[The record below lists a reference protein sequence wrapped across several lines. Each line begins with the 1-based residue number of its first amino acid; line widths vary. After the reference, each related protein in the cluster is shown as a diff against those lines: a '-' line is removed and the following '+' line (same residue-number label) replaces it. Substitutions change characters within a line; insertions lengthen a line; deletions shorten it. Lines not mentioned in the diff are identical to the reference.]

1 MQWVLSVMLWVHQR
15 PSLILID
22 GDTNLEPGETLIDL
36 QARLAGMEDKL
47 EPVSEKIVEGDGTTG
62 TTVTFHPAMVAAKKM
77 EKKIHDQLQESGATT
92 HLRSMAF
99 EMALLGTGAMKGAFA
114 VDKEYPNWNE
124 DGEYDPIVKTV
135 PECEHVSI
143 WDFYPDPEAKSMDDA
158 EYVVQRHKMSRTQ
171 LRKLKSRPYFMD
183 DSVQNGHRQRTRLYT
198 KVLGNDY
205 GR

>member
-1 MQWVLSVMLWVHQR
+1 ML
-15 PSLILID
+15 
-22 GDTNLEPGETLIDL
+22 
-36 QARLAGMEDKL
+36 
-47 EPVSEKIVEGDGTTG
+47 
-62 TTVTFHPAMVAAKKM
+62 
-77 EKKIHDQLQESGATT
+77 
-92 HLRSMAF
+92 
-99 EMALLGTGAMKGAFA
+99 LL

-183 DSVQNGHRQRTRLYT
+183 DSVQMAIDKGPRLHT

-205 GR
+205 GDDDTQPTSERWEVLEFWGYVDVNF